1 MFVLIGVRDTAP
13 VAPKTFDIP
22 PATTI
27 KDALNKKYANKL
39 VPEKGLALSVF
50 DILTAEDGK
59 VTWGNGLMYY
69 KVSFRL
75 MLFAPFVGEVIVGRV
90 LSTTKSYIRVSLG
103 FFQDIYIVPSLLPP
117 NSAYD
122 PQQKAFF
129 WVASDDES
137 TLTQEQLLNTVVSE
151 RLYIDP
157 GEAIRFR
164 VDSIEWQDVRPTPQA
179 MLAEMNGEAVEGKDP
194 IEKAGFKILAT
205 IAESGLGVTA
215 WWPGREENEEMYE
228 E

>member
-1 MFVLIGVRDTAP
+1 M
-13 VAPKTFDIP
+13 
-22 PATTI
+22 
-27 KDALNKKYANKL
+27 DAVSVYWSLADANCLSRYANKL

-59 VTWGNGLMYY
+59 VIWGNGLMYY

-129 WVASDDES
+129 WVAGDDES
-137 TLTQEQLLNTVVSE
+137 TLTQEQLLNTVVS
-151 RLYIDP
+151 
-157 GEAIRFR
+157 
-164 VDSIEWQDVRPTPQA
+164 DSIEWQDVRPTPQA